1 MASATT
7 ATEPSFWEVYNS
19 EDSLLPLYLPLFL
32 CWIPTY
38 LYCIAFCPK
47 KDAYQRWY
55 LLHNFHN
62 GGAMLLATLSI
73 NEWLNERLP
82 ILWSLGYF
90 FVDIID
96 CLLIRDWTYLFHA
109 VCCFVLGMANYHTPI
124 LFRLKANSKGTYCE
138 LSNPLMHLA
147 KKTRNPI
154 HFAAFAVMF
163 TFCRILWMPVIYRQL
178 LAEGLA
184 WTHPALLVLAVFY
197 GLNVFWY
204 IKILR
209 ILINGLRG
217 KSPPTEEN
225 GDDKKNKEE

>member
-1 MASATT
+1 
-7 ATEPSFWEVYNS
+7 
-19 EDSLLPLYLPLFL
+19 
-32 CWIPTY
+32 
-38 LYCIAFCPK
+38 
-47 KDAYQRWY
+47 
-55 LLHNFHN
+55 
-62 GGAMLLATLSI
+62 MLLATFSI
-73 NEWLNERLP
+73 NEWMNVNERLP

-147 KKTRNPI
+147 KKTRNSI

-163 TFCRILWMPVIYRQL
+163 TFCRILWMPVIYQQL
-178 LAEGLA
+178 LAEGLT
-184 WTHPALLVLAVFY
+184 WTHPALLVLAIFY

-204 IKILR
+204 YKILR

-217 KSPPTEEN
+217 KSPPPEEN
-225 GDDKKNKEE
+225 GDDKKNKKE